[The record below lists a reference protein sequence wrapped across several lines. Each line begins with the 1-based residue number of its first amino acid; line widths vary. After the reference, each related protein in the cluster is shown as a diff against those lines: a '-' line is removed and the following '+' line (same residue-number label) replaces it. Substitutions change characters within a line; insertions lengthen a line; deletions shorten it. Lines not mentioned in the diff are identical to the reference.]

1 MGHVNNFTHFVNEK
15 LVYNRILNPDFWQNG
30 QFDPATRTK
39 LLQIAHDF
47 YADLKID
54 APIVDIH
61 LTGSM
66 ANYNWSDTS
75 DLDVH
80 VHVDFTEVDDNVEL
94 VQKALEGQ
102 KFVWN
107 LRHPVSIKGHDVELY
122 IQDKKKHTISSGI
135 YSLLKD
141 EWISKP
147 VYDPPTVDMHYVAD
161 KVESYKNEIE
171 ELGKMLGAN
180 DVEDAR
186 LIFDRAK
193 VLKKKISSTRDASL
207 QKEGEF
213 SIENLV
219 FKELR
224 NQGYIGKLIKLQ
236 AKAYSAIYS
245 DDGFKP
251 DDAKIMQEEENPI
264 KKEIKGDMKRIVESF
279 SGWLIA
285 DLAINENIA
294 AAKVYMQKKMAERLN
309 KSVAELTPEERE
321 RALGAKDYKAI
332 LDLLRDQPGYVMP
345 FVKFHYDQR
354 IPLEDLTAL
363 ANLIRTKKHVIQQL
377 SRSVDQYSAIP
388 KVNGVSGFEAL
399 NDEIRTIEREK
410 EAKWIIERLPS
421 RLKAKYRELPPIEQK
436 VLLNAAHQLTA
447 LGKEITDRLFQK
459 IKSMEN
465 LPIQEVVEYIA
476 NFIKGYANL
485 DVKKKMDKIAELDP
499 EAGVL
504 YMDDRFMVLSLRT
517 EKAQKALCDVANWCI
532 NRGSFSSYASNALQI
547 NIFDFAE
554 NPGSPLFLTGN
565 TVSYQGKVTNSHD
578 LNDSNFFG
586 QYSDGVCTNSSYAAS
601 NALASRKVY
610 PTNSRCTY
618 NSGCTYQQHFHNLGY
633 PEILIHAVEAQF
645 QNEVMVK
652 KIVYDL
658 GLNKYDTRTLLFN
671 IIKQSY
677 TLDPGTTPETLL
689 TILDIVRSRI
699 TTSLSRE
706 QVVDL
711 YAEYGVVSKFSAYLL
726 AELLP
731 EATDAEKKRIIE
743 KTMSLFKIVNAMVR
757 KHPDSLNNFPQLK
770 NTIPQQRDILK
781 GLGVPE
787 DQIES
792 VMESINKVDAEIDAL
807 LESLTMD
814 APAPVKTPTRT
825 PTKTPT
831 KPSTPNKPGPI
842 PTRQPHKTPEPAK
855 AEADEVIKRLE
866 ALNGR

>member
-1 MGHVNNFTHFVNEK
+1 
-15 LVYNRILNPDFWQNG
+15 
-30 QFDPATRTK
+30 
-39 LLQIAHDF
+39 
-47 YADLKID
+47 
-54 APIVDIH
+54 
-61 LTGSM
+61 M

-80 VHVDFTEVDDNVEL
+80 VHVDFAEVDDNVEL
-94 VQKALEGQ
+94 VQKALEGL

-107 LRHPVSIKGHDVELY
+107 LRHPVSIKGHNVEMY

-141 EWISKP
+141 EWVSKP
-147 VYDPPTVDMHYVAD
+147 SYNPPTVDMHYVVD
-161 KVESYKNEIE
+161 KIESYKNEIE
-171 ELGKMLGAN
+171 ELNKLLAAN
-180 DVEDAR
+180 DIEDAR
-186 LIFDRAK
+186 LIFDRTK

-245 DDGFKP
+245 DEGFKP
-251 DDAKIMQEEENPI
+251 DDTKIMQEEEKPL
-264 KKEIKGDMKRIVESF
+264 KKEIKKDMRIVESF
-279 SGWLIA
+279 AGWVRTDQL
-285 DLAINENIA
+285 INENIA
-294 AAKVYMQKKMAERLN
+294 AAKVYMQKKMAAHLQKN
-309 KSVAELTPEERE
+309 VADLTPEERE
-321 RALGAKDYKAI
+321 KALASKDYKAI

-354 IPLEDLTAL
+354 IPLPDLTEL
-363 ANLIRTKKHVIQQL
+363 AGLIRTKKHIIQQL
-377 SRSVDQYSAIP
+377 SRSIDQYAATPEI
-388 KVNGVSGFEAL
+388 NGVSGFEAL
-399 NDEIRTIEREK
+399 NDEIRTIDREK

-421 RLKAKYRELPPIEQK
+421 RLKAKYRELQPSEQK
-436 VLLNAAHQLTA
+436 VLLASAHQLTA

-465 LPIQEVVEYIA
+465 LPIQEVIEYIA

-517 EKAQKALCDVANWCI
+517 EKAQKALCAVANWCI

-565 TVSYQGKVTNSHD
+565 TVNYSGNVSNSHD

-586 QYSDGVCTNSSYAAS
+586 QYSDGRCTNSSYAAS
-601 NALASRKVY
+601 NALASRDVH
-610 PTNSRCTY
+610 PSQ
-618 NSGCTYQQHFHNLGY
+618 SGCSYQKHFHNLGY
-633 PEILIHAVEAQF
+633 PDILIHAVEAQF

-658 GLNKYDTRTLLFN
+658 GLNKYDTKTLLFN

-677 TLDPGTTPETLL
+677 TLDPATTPETLL
-689 TILDIVRSRI
+689 IILDIVRTRI
-699 TTSLSRE
+699 TATLSRE
-706 QVVDL
+706 QVVEL
-711 YAEYGVVSKFSAYLL
+711 YSQYGVASKFSAYLL

-731 EATDAEKKRIIE
+731 EATDSEKKGIIE
-743 KTMSLFKIVNAMVR
+743 KTLSLFKIVNATVR
-757 KHPDSLNNFPQLK
+757 KYPESLNKFPQLR
-770 NTIPQQRDILK
+770 NTIPQQREILQ
-781 GLGVPE
+781 GLGVPD

-792 VMESINKVDAEIDAL
+792 VMESITRIDSEIDAL

>member
-1 MGHVNNFTHFVNEK
+1 MGHVNNFTHFVREK

-80 VHVDFTEVDDNVEL
+80 VHVDFAEVDDNVEL

-102 KFVWN
+102 KFIWN
-107 LRHPVSIKGHDVELY
+107 LRHPVLIKGHDVELY

-141 EWISKP
+141 EWINKP
-147 VYDPPTVDMHYVAD
+147 VYDLPTVDMHYVAD

-171 ELGKMLGAN
+171 ELSNLLTADN
-180 DVEDAR
+180 IDDAR

-193 VLKKKISSTRDASL
+193 VLKKKISSIRDASL
-207 QKEGEF
+207 RKEGEF

-245 DDGFKP
+245 DAGFKP
-251 DDAKIMQEEENPI
+251 DDAKIMQEEEKPI
-264 KKEIKGDMKRIVESF
+264 KKEINGDMKRIVESF
-279 SGWLIA
+279 SDWLNA
-285 DLAINENIA
+285 DMAINENIA
-294 AAKVYMQKKMAERLN
+294 AAKVYMQKELAKRLSKN
-309 KSVAELTPEERE
+309 VADLTPEERE
-321 RALGAKDYKAI
+321 RALGSKGYKAI
-332 LDLLRDQPGYVMP
+332 LDILKDQPGYVMP
-345 FVKFHYDQR
+345 FVKFHYEQR
-354 IPLEDLTAL
+354 VPLEDLSAL
-363 ANLIRTKKHVIQQL
+363 AVLIKTKKHIIQQL
-377 SRSVDQYSAIP
+377 SRSVDQYSATP
-388 KVNGVSGFEAL
+388 EVNGVSGFEAL
-399 NDEIRTIEREK
+399 NDEIRTIKREK

-421 RLKAKYRELPPIEQK
+421 RLKAKYRELPPSEQK
-436 VLLNAAHQLTA
+436 VLLNAAHHLTA

-465 LPIQEVVEYIA
+465 LPIQEVVEYIV

-532 NRGSFSSYASNALQI
+532 NRGLFSSYVSAALQI

-586 QYSDGVCTNSSYAAS
+586 QYENGVCTNNSYAAS

-610 PTNSRCTY
+610 PSTR
-618 NSGCTYQQHFHNLGY
+618 GCTYQQHFHNLGY
-633 PEILIHAVEAQF
+633 PDILVHAVEAQF

-658 GLNKYDTRTLLFN
+658 GLNTYDTKTLLVN

-677 TLDPGTTPETLL
+677 ALDPGTSAETLL
-689 TILDIVRSRI
+689 IILDIVRTRI
-699 TTSLSRE
+699 NPTLSRE

-711 YAEYGVVSKFSAYLL
+711 YAAYGVASKFSAYLL

-731 EATDAEKKRIIE
+731 EATESEKKRIIE
-743 KTMSLFKIVNAMVR
+743 KTMSLFKIMNAAVR
-757 KHPDSLNNFPQLK
+757 KYPNALNKFPQFK
-770 NTIPQQRDILK
+770 NTIPQQRDILQ
-781 GLGVPE
+781 GLGVPD
-787 DQIES
+787 DQIDTI
-792 VMESINKVDAEIDAL
+792 MESLTQVDAEIDAL